1 MLNLKVRKKN
11 KYIVFFLL
19 VIFLLLIGYFAV
31 KIWQKNF
38 KSPIGENFQFN
49 YMTNKLWP
57 KKSNQ
62 EMIVY
67 GFLPYWNID
76 KVNIQP
82 ELTHLSYFALEVG
95 TDGQI
100 VTESQPGETEPGYR
114 ELNSDQFFNLIND
127 HHLNLEIVLSQF
139 DAKKIE
145 QLLSDQTAWLTLLE
159 QIDSLLLAY
168 PFSGINLDFE
178 YQGEANELLR
188 QQFTNLVISLHNHLA
203 QHQEKIN
210 LSVDVYAS
218 AGDPAKKLLWNIPAL
233 EPYLDYVVV
242 MAYDFHRQSSTQAGP
257 GAPLFGAGG
266 LWNSDI
272 NSLMKG
278 FFEQVP
284 KEKILLGVPFYG
296 YAWQTDSL
304 KPNANTY
311 PGTGFTV
318 SYEEVLNLKQLSGI
332 WQNCTNLEIFWQEDA
347 LSPFASL
354 SCGVKEKEDQE
365 LTDTTTEKS
374 EKKINYLV
382 YFEDEKS
389 LQYKIDFANQL
400 EVAGIAIWALG
411 YEGETRDLWEV
422 VGKLRN

>member
-1 MLNLKVRKKN
+1 MLKKI
-11 KYIVFFLL
+11 KYILFPFFVVF
-19 VIFLLLIGYFAV
+19 LILIIYLTF
-31 KIWQKNF
+31 KIWQKNY
-38 KSPIGENFQFN
+38 KSPIGANFQFN
-49 YMTNKLWP
+49 YITDKIWP
-57 KKSNQ
+57 RKNNQ
-62 EMIVY
+62 ETIVY
-67 GFLPYWNID
+67 GFLPYWNIN
-76 KVNIQP
+76 KVTIQP

-95 TDGQI
+95 VDGQI
-100 VTESQPGETEPGYR
+100 VVESKPGESEPGYR
-114 ELNSDQFFNLIND
+114 QLNSDQFFALIDDN
-127 HHLNLEIVLSQF
+127 NMQLELVLSQF
-139 DAKKIE
+139 DSKKIE
-145 QLLSDQTAWLTLLE
+145 QLLSDKEVWLTLLE

-168 PFSGINLDFE
+168 PFTGINLDFE
-178 YQGEANELLR
+178 YQGEVNEILR
-188 QQFTNLVISLHNHLA
+188 QQFTNFVISIHNHLA

-218 AGDPAKKLLWNIPAL
+218 AGDSEKKLIWDIPAL

-257 GAPLFGAGG
+257 GAPLFGGED

-278 FFEQVP
+278 FFDQVP
-284 KEKILLGVPFYG
+284 KQKILLGIPFYG

-304 KPNANTY
+304 EPSANTY

-318 SYEEVLNLKQLSGI
+318 SYKEVLNLKQLTGI
-332 WQNCTNLEIFWQEDA
+332 WENCENLKIFWQEDA

-354 SCGVKEKEDQE
+354 SCGSGDKENQE
-365 LTDTTTEKS
+365 QTDTENKEAEEKT
-374 EKKINYLV
+374 NYLV

-400 EVAGIAIWALG
+400 EIAGIAIWALG

-422 VGKLRN
+422 VGELKN